1 MLFMIWHLS
10 TLFLPSHYTLYLCP
24 LVLLYTLPNNFPLY
38 HCHFLSSKY
47 FILLLC
53 PLVLFLPINN
63 NKNDLNSLNY
73 LIKSN
78 FVGHLSHLF
87 LLTSN
92 SNHPL
97 THQHIIQVCIS
108 HHHILLFLYTKIYNQ
123 RKKHNLAVTP
133 II

>member
-1 MLFMIWHLS
+1 LANVSVVKQVIYFG
-10 TLFLPSHYTLYLCP
+10 TEG
-24 LVLLYTLPNNFPLY
+24 VL
-38 HCHFLSSKY
+38 
-47 FILLLC
+47 
-53 PLVLFLPINN
+53 LFLPIN

-73 LIKSN
+73 VIKLN

-97 THQHIIQVCIS
+97 THPHIIQVCIS
-108 HHHILLFLYTKIYNQ
+108 HHHILLFLYYINIQSKKKI
-123 RKKHNLAVTP
+123 HNLAV